1 MSYDWEKIF
10 SKKTNK
16 ELYNI
21 YSGKTD
27 FPKDVRSIAAKELE
41 KRGFDFNNIEHSMAG
56 WKLTQLYDLQKDE
69 LEKISNF
76 LGIKEYLLMTLTLL
90 VMLHIKIFSGDDPVV
105 YSWFYIFGPVAF
117 VGLFG
122 FIDWSKKEKARK
134 RFDKRTLE
142 IEKIKSELS
151 SKGLLSKESYV
162 AEDLSREINKRI
174 ESQKRTI
181 KFMKI
186 MAIITFIYFILQGLI

>member
-1 MSYDWEKIF
+1 
-10 SKKTNK
+10 
-16 ELYNI
+16 
-21 YSGKTD
+21 
-27 FPKDVRSIAAKELE
+27 
-41 KRGFDFNNIEHSMAG
+41 
-56 WKLTQLYDLQKDE
+56 
-69 LEKISNF
+69 
-76 LGIKEYLLMTLTLL
+76 
-90 VMLHIKIFSGDDPVV
+90 MLHIKIFSGDDPVV